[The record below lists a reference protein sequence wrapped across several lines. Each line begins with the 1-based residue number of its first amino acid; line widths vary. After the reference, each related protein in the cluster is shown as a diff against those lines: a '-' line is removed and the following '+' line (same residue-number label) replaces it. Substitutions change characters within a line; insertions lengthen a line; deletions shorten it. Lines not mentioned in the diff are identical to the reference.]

1 MYFFE
6 NVIDKPNHKEQIQC
20 DSYGNT
26 HAIFCNYLCT
36 LKASVKFVLYN
47 FSMPIKLTTVVKF

>member
-6 NVIDKPNHKEQIQC
+6 NVIDKPNDKEQIQC

-26 HAIFCNYLCT
+26 HAILQ
-36 LKASVKFVLYN
+36 LFVH
-47 FSMPIKLTTVVKF
+47 FKGIRKICVVQF